1 MIGGPVGHQAGHDR
15 VRAFLVKRHK
25 VSSRGTRHFSY
36 DAGYGPLGVLRLRDA
51 HLGLRRVP

>member
-1 MIGGPVGHQAGHDR
+1 MAYRAVDNYVYER
-15 VRAFLVKRHK
+15 VRHFLAKRHK

-36 DAGYGPLGVLRLRDA
+36 EVVYGQLGVLRLRDV